1 MVKCEYTEIC
11 AFFNEGM
18 PDRPAIANMMKKK
31 YCARNPSACARY
43 MILKTVGKDRVPVDF
58 CGRVGERVPPR
69 TWTRRVIGRIICA

>member
-43 MILKTVGKDRVPVDF
+43 MILKTVGKDRVPVDL
-58 CGRVGERVPPR
+58 VPND
-69 TWTRRVIGRIICA
+69 GDMAQSIIAEG